1 MTENKKPVAKKAP
14 ARKPAPKKPA
24 AKQPT
29 PPPVAEEDKTPTPE
43 RIAPAKPVPSTDEE
57 PGKPEQQQDLSG
69 LDDLIGA
76 ESKSETVSPEM
87 EKDKAKQA
95 EREADELAARQGA
108 IMATSFAETLL
119 GMKFPGVAIQ
129 QEQKDAIVEKAT
141 PVMLKYG
148 AGLPDWL
155 QPYREEIELG
165 MVIASTGVG
174 VYVQVQQLKIQ
185 QKREAIAAQRKA
197 QQEQEEGQPK
207 PSHRVDLSRDDQGQ
221 EQGDARAV
229 SAA

>member
-1 MTENKKPVAKKAP
+1 MTDNKKPAPKKAP

-24 AKQPT
+24 AQAKPPAPEQP
-29 PPPVAEEDKTPTPE
+29 PE
-43 RIAPAKPVPSTDEE
+43 SITPAKPVPEQE

-69 LDDLIGA
+69 LDDLIGN
-76 ESKSETVSPEM
+76 ESESETVSPEM

-108 IMATSFAETLL
+108 IMATSFAETML

-174 VYVQVQQLKIQ
+174 VYMQVQQLKIQ
-185 QKREAIAAQRKA
+185 QKREALADQRKR
-197 QQEQEEGQPK
+197 QQEQQGQQQPAQ
-207 PSHRVDLSRDDQGQ
+207 RVDLSRDDQGQ
-221 EQGDARAV
+221 EQGDARAIP
-229 SAA
+229 AA

>member
-1 MTENKKPVAKKAP
+1 MTDNKKPAPKKAP
-14 ARKPAPKKPA
+14 ARKAAPKKPA
-24 AKQPT
+24 AQAAPAAPEQP
-29 PPPVAEEDKTPTPE
+29 PE
-43 RIAPAKPVPSTDEE
+43 TVAPAKPVPEQE

-76 ESKSETVSPEM
+76 ESNSETVSPEM

-174 VYVQVQQLKIQ
+174 VYMQVQQLKIQ
-185 QKREAIAAQRKA
+185 QKREALEAQRQR
-197 QQEQEEGQPK
+197 QQGAENRQPAA
-207 PSHRVDLSRDDQGQ
+207 RVDLSRDDQGQ

>member
-1 MTENKKPVAKKAP
+1 MTENKKPAAKKAP

-24 AKQPT
+24 AKQP
-29 PPPVAEEDKTPTPE
+29 PPPGPDENKTPTPE
-43 RIAPAKPVPSTDEE
+43 RIAPAKAGPATDEE
-57 PGKPEQQQDLSG
+57 PSKTEQQQDLSG

-76 ESKSETVSPEM
+76 ESNSETVSPEM
-87 EKDKAKQA
+87 EKDKARQA

-174 VYVQVQQLKIQ
+174 VYMQVQQLKIQ
-185 QKREAIAAQRKA
+185 QKREALEAQRQR
-197 QQEQEEGQPK
+197 QQAAENRQ
-207 PSHRVDLSRDDQGQ
+207 SAARVDLSRDDQGQ